1 MVRSKGFAYRHRM
14 LTGISLPRPDDDAS
28 VETIAIASLAPTSP
42 IALPP
47 QTVTARLF
55 RPDRAG
61 PVPAMVILSSSAGVQ
76 RHRELFYAGELARA
90 GIAACVI
97 DSFGPRG
104 VRSTVA
110 DQSLVT
116 AYQMECDAHGALR
129 QLRRDRGIDPARI
142 GVMGV
147 SKGGVAS
154 VNSALAVRRR
164 WRGVE
169 DIFALHVG
177 ICPGCVA
184 QHRDPTTT
192 ETPQFLMLGEH
203 DDYTPAHFALAYAQR
218 MRATGNRRISV
229 KVYKAHHGWESVG
242 PLHHIPRAQNFSD
255 CPNLIED
262 DGRHFVP
269 AAGRAMTENEY
280 RQWVREAG
288 LLRYGAHAGGG
299 TMALRQRATGDLL
312 AFLRN
317 NGF

>member
-1 MVRSKGFAYRHRM
+1 M
-14 LTGISLPRPDDDAS
+14 AS
-28 VETIAIASLAPTSP
+28 VETIAVESLSPTSP
-42 IALPP
+42 IALPL
-47 QTVTARLF
+47 QTVSARLF

-61 PVPAMVILSSSAGVQ
+61 QVPAMVILSSSAGVQ
-76 RHRELFYAGELARA
+76 RHRELFYAEALVRA

-97 DSFGPRG
+97 DRFGPRG

-129 QLRRDRGIDPARI
+129 HLQRDPCIDPARI
-142 GVMGV
+142 GIVGI

-154 VNSALAVRRR
+154 VNSILATRRR
-164 WRGVE
+164 WRGVD

-184 QHRDPTTT
+184 QHRDATTT
-192 ETPQFLMLGEH
+192 GAPLFMMLAEH
-203 DDYTPAHFALAYAQR
+203 DDYTPAHFAIAYAER
-218 MRATGNRRISV
+218 MRAAGNRRISI
-229 KVYKAHHGWESVG
+229 KVYKAHHGWESIG
-242 PLHHIPRAQNFSD
+242 PRYHIPQAQNFSD

-269 AAGRAMTENEY
+269 SAGRSMTEAEY
-280 RQWVREAG
+280 RTWVKDAG

-299 TMALRQRATGDLL
+299 TPALRQRATDDLI
-312 AFLRN
+312 AFLQA